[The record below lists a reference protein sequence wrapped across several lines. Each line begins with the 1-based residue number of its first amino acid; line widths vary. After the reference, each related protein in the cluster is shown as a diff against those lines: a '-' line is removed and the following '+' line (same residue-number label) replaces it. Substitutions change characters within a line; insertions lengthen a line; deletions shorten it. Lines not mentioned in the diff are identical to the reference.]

1 MPQITVTD
9 SISFEAPADKRL
21 ILTLEDAG
29 VDILHRCGG
38 NARCTTC
45 RVTFQAGEPDKMT
58 RAEKEKLEAGGNLG
72 KFRLSCQILC
82 DHDMSVTPLMS
93 KVSEHL
99 DDAGPRPMDYIT
111 PDPPEWVTKP

>member
-1 MPQITVTD
+1 MPHITVTNGTT
-9 SISFEAPADKRL
+9 FEAPADKRL
-21 ILTLEDAG
+21 ILALEDAG

-45 RVTFQAGEPDKMT
+45 RVTFEAGEPDKMT
-58 RAEKEKLEAGGNLG
+58 VAEKIKLEAGNNVG

-93 KVSEHL
+93 KASEQL
-99 DDAGPRPMDYIT
+99 DDAGPRPMDAIT
-111 PDPPEWVTKP
+111 PDAEWVTKE